1 VAVQVPV
8 PVPDE
13 VKTPLCVIVP
23 PVAVQITAE
32 LYAPVPATVA
42 THVAVCAVVMEA
54 GVARTA
60 IEVTVAGGGASA
72 EIVIVAEPEMFVDPA
87 AVDVA
92 MQLPVPTP
100 DGVNTPDCVM
110 VPSVAVHVTAVL

>member
-1 VAVQVPV
+1 
-8 PVPDE
+8 
-13 VKTPLCVIVP
+13 
-23 PVAVQITAE
+23 
-32 LYAPVPATVA
+32 VA

-54 GVARTA
+54 GVAAIA
-60 IEVTVAGGGASA
+60 IEVTVGGGGATA
-72 EIVIVAEPEMFVDPA
+72 EIVIVAEPEIFVDPA

-110 VPSVAVHVTAVL
+110 VPPVAVQATAIL